1 MKYGFEWSFS
11 FFRSVLFIAP
21 AIVLATAFW
30 GSLSLLVSYFDK
42 GGRKQAWMARQWAR
56 TLLLVSGTRV
66 AVRGLE
72 KLAPDQNYIFVSNHR
87 SYMDTPVVLA
97 SIPVAFRFMAKAGL
111 FKIPLLGGHLERAG
125 HIPVPL
131 DKPREAVRSMT
142 EAGRVI
148 AERRISVLVFP
159 EGGRTTGEMGE
170 FREGAAFIA
179 IKGEVPVVPVGL
191 SGTFELLPMHS
202 VHVRP
207 RSVVVSIGDPIFT
220 AGLDIKERGA
230 LTARL
235 REEVSHLI
243 LNA

>member
-21 AIVLATAFW
+21 SIVIATAFW
-30 GSLSLLVSYFDK
+30 GFLSLCFSYADR
-42 GGRKQAWMARQWAR
+42 GGRRQAYIARLWAR

-66 AVRGLE
+66 TLLGAENLKPG
-72 KLAPDQNYIFVSNHR
+72 QHYIFVSNHR

-97 SIPVAFRFMAKAGL
+97 SIPGQFRFMAKAGL
-111 FKIPLLGGHLERAG
+111 FKIPLLGGHLQRAG

-131 DKPREAVRSMT
+131 ENPREAIKAMT

-148 AERRISVLVFP
+148 RDRQISVLVFP
-159 EGGRTTGEMGE
+159 EGGRTMGQMDT

-179 IKGEVPVVPVGL
+179 IKAQVPVVPLGL
-191 SGTFELLPMHS
+191 VGTFELLPMHS

-207 RSVVVSIGDPIFT
+207 RRVEVRIGQPIET
-220 AGLDIKERGA
+220 AGMDIKERSA
-230 LTARL
+230 LTAEL
-235 REEVSHLI
+235 RQRVGDLI
-243 LNA
+243 SYT